1 MERVGQGNCF
11 IHFSSNSRS
20 EQTLLN
26 TTTEQILLI
35 DQRADLWINLE
46 QAKYPEKSIAENAKQ
61 LILSSSSI
69 SNVASSSSSSI
80 TTSATQTTA
89 TAHGAKSTAD
99 HDDQLQLETQLQH
112 HKSCFTRF
120 TSMSKIERAKSQKR
134 KVSLKFIYFNYI
146 KFIQYMVW

>member
-20 EQTLLN
+20 EQPLLN

-61 LILSSSSI
+61 SILSSSSSI
-69 SNVASSSSSSI
+69 SNVASSSSSSSI
-80 TTSATQTTA
+80 TTSATQTTT
-89 TAHGAKSTAD
+89 TAHGTHSTTD
-99 HDDQLQLETQLQH
+99 HDDDQLQLETQLQH
-112 HKSCFTRF
+112 HKNCFTRF
-120 TSMSKIERAKSQKR
+120 TSMSKIERAKLQKR
-134 KVSLKFIYFNYI
+134 KVS
-146 KFIQYMVW
+146 